1 MTRDE
6 DNVIKVLLG
15 GRGLAGGSQQSA
27 GAELPREPRPLQRPP
42 GRGQGRGG
50 GVVLDIRYTALFSVL
65 NKFVVYATTFD
76 ISF

>member
-1 MTRDE
+1 MR
-6 DNVIKVLLG
+6 G
-15 GRGLAGGSQQSA
+15 GRGLAGGPQQSA

-42 GRGQGRGG
+42 GRGQGGG
-50 GVVLDIRYTALFSVL
+50 GGLVLDIRYTALFSVL